1 VEETPGPPKA
11 DYSKNSL
18 ACYLNETGRFC
29 LLSVIEERELGRV
42 LDLEKYFNLLE
53 AEYTATYGVQP
64 LASDVCLILLKSI
77 LRDYPLVEELCVRTD
92 LNSSIP
98 ISCRARNTCSL
109 HIIAPVK
116 VERLLNALSLEP
128 LSLENPV
135 GEEGDHLGDFIEDQ
149 SIPKPEVG
157 LEQALLKRD
166 IGQVLDRLSERERE
180 VVELRFGLIDGHEW
194 TLKKVSTRLGITR
207 ERVRQIQNIA
217 LNTLRNP
224 DISRNLKDYL

>member
-1 VEETPGPPKA
+1 VEETPGPRKA

-18 ACYLNETGRFC
+18 ACYLNETRRFC

-64 LASDVCLILLKSI
+64 LAIDICLILLKSF
-77 LRDYPLVEELCVRTD
+77 LRDYPLFEELCGRVD
-92 LNSSIP
+92 LNSLIP
-98 ISCRARNTCSL
+98 I
-109 HIIAPVK
+109 
-116 VERLLNALSLEP
+116 
-128 LSLENPV
+128 
-135 GEEGDHLGDFIEDQ
+135 FYY
-149 SIPKPEVG
+149 
-157 LEQALLKRD
+157 
-166 IGQVLDRLSERERE
+166 
-180 VVELRFGLIDGHEW
+180 EW